1 MKRIIAAMLLAG
13 ITPSVACGAE
23 KPLASHIT
31 SLGLFKNGL
40 ALVERSIEVAGPG
53 SYRLENLPVPVHGTF
68 WIESDGKVA
77 VRMTQRM
84 VEVPATDAPQVD
96 FQEGLA
102 GREVVVHFTDGQIP
116 PASGTVLDILPAVG
130 ESAWDRGYQ
139 EPQFGYGRRIGPR
152 SASNSP
158 AEPMLVL
165 RSGQSRSY
173 VRRSMIAHLQVKDAG
188 ETVHV
193 RRPVML
199 LNIQGE
205 TKKPVKAVV
214 RYLTKGIAWAPSYH
228 IDIACPKRLVLRQ
241 NAIIK
246 NELEPIQDAD
256 IRLISG
262 FPSIRFAN
270 VTSPLSLT
278 TTWGQFFQQLNQR
291 YSEGHASMSN
301 VVMQQAVA
309 FNPMQ
314 PEGGLDLSAT
324 PDGEGVDLHYQPIG
338 RQTLDEGDSLALE
351 TAAGEAEYDRI
362 VEWIVPDARDAQGRY
377 IPEHQRQSDPEKF
390 QDAVWDAIR
399 FRNPLKFP
407 MTTAPATVASGDR
420 FSGQQ
425 MSYWV
430 NVGEQTTLHVT
441 KALSVRTR
449 SAEHEVE
456 GARDVVY
463 IGGDDYR
470 KSAVEGALRASNH
483 RNEPITL
490 VIRRRFSGELVSA
503 EGDPKKTLLEEGVW
517 SVNRRNQLTWTRQ
530 VQPGEEVSYTYRYT
544 VLVRQ

>member
-1 MKRIIAAMLLAG
+1 
-13 ITPSVACGAE
+13 
-23 KPLASHIT
+23 
-31 SLGLFKNGL
+31 
-40 ALVERSIEVAGPG
+40 
-53 SYRLENLPVPVHGTF
+53 
-68 WIESDGKVA
+68 
-77 VRMTQRM
+77 
-84 VEVPATDAPQVD
+84 VD

-102 GREVVVHFTDGQIP
+102 GREVVVYFTDGQIP
-116 PASGTVLDILPAVG
+116 PASGTVLGTLPAEG
-130 ESAWDRGYQ
+130 ERAWDRGYQ
-139 EPQFGYGRRIGPR
+139 EPQFGYGRWGGPR
-152 SASNSP
+152 NASNSP
-158 AEPMLVL
+158 GEPMLIL

-173 VRRSMIAHLQVKDAG
+173 IKRSGIAYLQVKDAG
-188 ETVHV
+188 ETVRV

-199 LNIQGE
+199 LTVQGE

-228 IDIACPKRLVLRQ
+228 VDIADPKKLVLRQ
-241 NAIIK
+241 KAIIK
-246 NELEPIQDAD
+246 NELEPFRDAE

-278 TTWGQFFQQLNQR
+278 TTWSQFFQQLNQR
-291 YSEGHASMSN
+291 YSEGHASISN

-314 PEGGLDLSAT
+314 PEGGVDLSAT

-362 VEWIVPDARDAQGRY
+362 VEWIVPDARDGQGRY
-377 IPEHQRQSDPEKF
+377 IPEHQRQSDPEAF

-407 MTTAPATVASGDR
+407 MTTAPAMIASGDR
-420 FSGQQ
+420 FNGQQ

-456 GARDVVY
+456 GTREVVY

-470 KSAVEGALRASNH
+470 KSTVEGELRARNH
-483 RNEPITL
+483 RGEPITL

-503 EGDPKKTLLEEGVW
+503 QGDPKTTLLEEGAW
-517 SVNRRNQLTWTRQ
+517 SVNKRNQLTWTKQ
-530 VQPGEEVSYTYRYT
+530 VQPGEEVTYTYRYT